1 MVEVRGSVLPR
12 VREVA
17 QYWRTVLR
25 SGVIGVLTGLM
36 PGVGEDAGAWMS
48 YAAAKAV
55 SKERE
60 QFGKGSID
68 GLMAAETGDMSS
80 IPGHIIPALALG
92 IPGSAPS
99 AVLIAAMII
108 HGIHPRPILMLAHP
122 PFIYDVLSM
131 SSLATVRILFF
142 GL

>member
-1 MVEVRGSVLPR
+1 
-12 VREVA
+12 
-17 QYWRTVLR
+17 TVLR

-55 SKERE
+55 SKERD

-99 AVLIAAMII
+99 AGLMGAMII
-108 HGIHPRPILMLAHP
+108 HRNQPAP
-122 PFIYDVLSM
+122 PPM
-131 SSLATVRILFF
+131 C
-142 GL
+142 